1 MNKAEKEAL
10 RAIDI
15 PMDDSNSDSDEDE
28 DEDED
33 NVKAMSPDTR
43 NQVVSRDM
51 DACDSSDFPCKWFHS
66 YVFE

>member
-10 RAIDI
+10 RAIDF
-15 PMDDSNSDSDEDE
+15 PMNDSNSDSDE

-51 DACDSSDFPCKWFHS
+51 DACDS
-66 YVFE
+66 